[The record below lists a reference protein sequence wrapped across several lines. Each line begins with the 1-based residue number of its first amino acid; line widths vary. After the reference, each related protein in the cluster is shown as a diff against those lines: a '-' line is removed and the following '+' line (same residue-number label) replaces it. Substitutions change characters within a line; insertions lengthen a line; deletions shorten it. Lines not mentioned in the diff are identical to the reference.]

1 MATNADML
9 SAKKR
14 ARQAL
19 ADKQRKR
26 RERDERMEAAATR
39 FFTASDSLV
48 KAQRD
53 AGEAI
58 KALVDEGEAR
68 SEIADLLGITARDI
82 RAALDTLTDDSDD
95 DKQDREHT
103 TVSHESQNGHEHAD
117 GSESTT

>member
-9 SAKKR
+9 SARKR

-39 FFTASDSLV
+39 FFTASDSLA
-48 KAQRD
+48 KARRD

-68 SEIADLLGITARDI
+68 GEIADLLGITARDI
-82 RAALDTLTDDSDD
+82 RTALDALTDDSDD
-95 DKQDREHT
+95 EQERKRT